1 MIYDVYMGKTK
12 EKTIT
17 QEVTGTIDVKDLILF
32 NDDVNTFDYVIGCLV
47 EICGHTYEQ
56 AEQCATIA
64 HLKGKC
70 PIKIGTYEEL
80 KPLCDE
86 LTRLKLTVSIK

>member
-1 MIYDVYMGKTK
+1 MGKTK

-56 AEQCATIA
+56 AEQCATVA

-70 PIKIGTYEEL
+70 SIKIGTYEEL